1 MKEEKK
7 RFYNSYQNITAMKNL
22 NPSEKHA
29 LEQKRNQMLQQLEDW
44 LETPM
49 LILGFVWL
57 GLFIIELIWGLSP
70 LLDITSNT
78 IWVIFILDFI
88 VEFAVAPHKRSYLQ
102 RNWVNAISLLLPALR
117 TLRILRVIKV
127 LRTARA
133 VRGLQLLRVMTRA
146 NRGMQALSASFNRR
160 GVGYIIV
167 LTVTI
172 TLVGAAGMYTFE
184 RELPDGSGLNNYGA
198 ALWWTAMLITTM
210 GSEYW
215 PKTPEGRVL
224 CFILALYAS
233 AVFGYLTATLAT
245 FFIGRDAEDDESE
258 LAGAKSITELHDE
271 ITGLRSQIQQL
282 LRQNSQELTKE

>member
-1 MKEEKK
+1 
-7 RFYNSYQNITAMKNL
+7 MKNL
-22 NPSEKHA
+22 NPSDRQA
-29 LEQKRNQMLQQLEDW
+29 LEQERNQILQQLEDW

-57 GLFIIELIWGLSP
+57 GLFTIELIWGLSP

-88 VEFAVAPHKRSYLQ
+88 LEFAVAPHKRSYLQ
-102 RNWVNAISLLLPALR
+102 RNWVTAISLLLPALR
-117 TLRILRVIKV
+117 TLRIVRVVKA

-133 VRGLQLLRVMTRA
+133 VRGLQLLRVMSRA
-146 NRGMQALSASFNRR
+146 NQGMQALGASFNRR
-160 GVGYIIV
+160 GVGYIVV
-167 LTVTI
+167 LTVI
-172 TLVGAAGMYTFE
+172 LTLVGAAGMYTFE
-184 RELPDGSGLNNYGA
+184 REFPDGSGLNNYGA
-198 ALWWTAMLITTM
+198 SLWWTAMLITTM

-245 FFIGRDAEDDESE
+245 FFIGRDAEDNEAE

-271 ITGLRSQIQQL
+271 ITALRGEIQQL
-282 LRQNSQELTKE
+282 LRQNSQELTKEQNPKPKH